1 MRQSLSSVA
10 FVALSF
16 VGLGCGG
23 QVAKGDRITESSSTE
38 PERTAADDR
47 PMHYA
52 DDAIPRI
59 VAEGEISPT
68 SIVSDETRIF
78 WTTKGSTL
86 LGSPTINGT
95 LMMRYK
101 QGGEKL
107 MLALDARGAA
117 YRTLVRSGDTLAWST
132 SDGRILSLG
141 RNGGTPKELVFV
153 GAEVRALSID
163 HDQIYFASERG
174 DIGRVSL
181 ATGDAAI
188 LITGLVSPRALTS
201 DDLFVYV
208 TVGRTADADVLRI
221 SKVGGDSA
229 VLFSGL
235 TTPCGLAVER
245 GEAFVVDVGANSLVS
260 VSLRDGK
267 ALSLGRSVAACSLGL
282 DSNFLYWMK
291 RQEMNDV
298 VVRTDR
304 ASGQEQVLAGGAAD
318 APIYVDSGDLY
329 WATETAVYSRSK

>member
-1 MRQSLSSVA
+1 MRQHL
-10 FVALSF
+10 FIALSF
-16 VGLGCGG
+16 AALGCGG
-23 QVAKGDRITESSSTE
+23 QIAKSEQMSESAPNE
-38 PERTAADDR
+38 PFRSAAEDR
-47 PMHYA
+47 PMHHA
-52 DDAIPRI
+52 DDAAPNLI
-59 VAEGEISPT
+59 AESEISPT
-68 SIVSDETRIF
+68 SIVSDETRVF

-86 LGSPTINGT
+86 LGEPTINGT

-117 YRTLVRSGDTLAWST
+117 YRTLVRTGDTLVWST

-141 RNGGTPKELVFV
+141 RSGGTPKELVFV

-163 HDQIYFASERG
+163 SDQVYFASERG
-174 DIGRVSL
+174 DIGTVSL
-181 ATGDAAI
+181 ADGRASI
-188 LITGLVSPRALTS
+188 LTTGLVSPRALTS

-208 TVGRTADADVLRI
+208 TVGRSADADVLRI
-221 SKVGGDSA
+221 PKAGGEGA

-235 TTPCGLAVER
+235 TSPCGLAVTQ
-245 GEAFVVDVGANSLVS
+245 GEAFVVDLGANAVVS

-267 ALSLGRSVAACSLGL
+267 ALSLGRSVAACSLGI

-291 RQEMNDV
+291 RQELGDL

-304 ASGQEQVLAGGAAD
+304 LSGQEQVLANGAAD
-318 APIYVDSGDLY
+318 APIYVDSADLY